1 MPNLFI
7 RKSPRAD
14 INDIG
19 YVSMMVRE
27 SDPRSLREQ
36 LHDGYSHGGGWDPF
50 EGFTL
55 GEDNS
60 LQFPGDP
67 AYKVM
72 WELKFRDQL
81 FCVYKH
87 AWFAIINPDRT
98 FEVCRM
104 D

>member
-1 MPNLFI
+1 MSLFI

-19 YVSMMVRE
+19 FVSMMVRE
-27 SDPRSLREQ
+27 SDPRSLRDQ
-36 LHDGYSHGGGWDPF
+36 LHDGYSHGGGWQPF

-55 GEDNS
+55 GDNNELLYS
-60 LQFPGDP
+60 DDP
-67 AYKVM
+67 PEKVM

-87 AWFAIINPDRT
+87 AWFAIIEADGT